1 MRRLE
6 LFKALCE
13 VNDALEKAIEP
24 MVYSATREAIAAVVD
39 RLDALI
45 DRCVR
50 EGVQP
55 LHAADRSPCPACG
68 QACCTHWQ
76 VLQGARPVAQEGA
89 P

>member
-13 VNDALEKAIEP
+13 VADALDKALAP
-24 MVYSATREAIAAVVD
+24 LATSATREGLAAVAD

-55 LHAADRSPCPACG
+55 LHAADLSPCPACG
-68 QACCTHWQ
+68 QGRCTHWQ
-76 VLQGARPVAQEGA
+76 LLQGVQPWPENAGG
-89 P
+89 

>member
-1 MRRLE
+1 MTRIQ

-13 VNDALEKAIEP
+13 ANDALEKAIEP
-24 MVYSATREAIAAVVD
+24 MVTSATREAVAAVMT
-39 RLDALI
+39 RLDHLI

-55 LHAADRSPCPACG
+55 LHAADLSPCPACG
-68 QACCTHWQ
+68 QVRCTHWKI
-76 VLQGARPVAQEGA
+76 LQGAAPVGEEV

>member
-1 MRRLE
+1 MKRLE

-13 VNDALEKAIEP
+13 TTDALEKVTCVLLP
-24 MVYSATREAIAAVVD
+24 GPTRTALEALCD
-39 RLDALI
+39 RMDGLI

-68 QACCTHWQ
+68 QACCTHWR
-76 VLQGARPVAQEGA
+76 VLQGARPVAEEA

>member
-1 MRRLE
+1 MTRIQ

-13 VNDALEKAIEP
+13 TTTALENVTCVLLAGPTRTALEALCARMDAL
-24 MVYSATREAIAAVVD
+24 
-39 RLDALI
+39 L
-45 DRCVR
+45 DRCIR

-68 QACCTHWQ
+68 QACCTHWR
-76 VLQGARPVAQEGA
+76 VLQGARPVAEEV